1 MPLRP
6 GKLPPDLLREIISSL
21 PAADPR
27 VRLGPGVGR
36 DAAVIELADRCLVIK
51 TDPVTFATGE
61 IGHYVVHVNANDVA
75 CMGAQPLYFMLTSLL
90 PSGCDEALPR
100 SIVAQVLA
108 ACGALGITFLGGHT
122 EMTTGI
128 DRPLLTGVM
137 LGEAAC
143 DELVRPD
150 RARAGDVILL
160 TKGVPIEGAALIA
173 REKGAELLSRAVDP
187 ALVQRAANL
196 LREPGISVVRE
207 ARIAA
212 STGAVVLH
220 DPTEGGLATAIW
232 ELCEA
237 TGLGAQIQRTQ
248 IPLVPEGQALCDA
261 FGLDPLGVIA
271 SGALLIG
278 IAPDS
283 APALQERIEA
293 AGIRCRPIGR
303 FVSPEQGVRLDNGP
317 LPRFDSD
324 EITRIFG

>member
-1 MPLRP
+1 MPLHP

-36 DAAVIELADRCLVIK
+36 DAAVIELGDRCLVIK
-51 TDPVTFATGE
+51 TDPVSFATGE

-90 PSGCDEALPR
+90 PAGCDEALPR

-108 ACGALGITFLGGHT
+108 ACGGLGITFLGGHT

-150 RARAGDVILL
+150 RARAGDIILL

-173 REKGAELLSRAVDP
+173 REKRAELLSRSIDP

-196 LREPGISVVRE
+196 LYEPGISVVRE

-212 STGAVVLH
+212 GAGAVVLH

-237 TGLGAQIQRTQ
+237 TGLGAQIQRAQ
-248 IPLVPEGQALCDA
+248 IPLVPEGQALCAA

-283 APALQERIEA
+283 APALQQRIEA
-293 AGIRCRPIGR
+293 AGIPCRPIGC
-303 FVSPEQGVRLDNGP
+303 FVSREQGVRLDDGP